1 MCIASILILVCCS
14 SIQLYPV
21 AIVKLIS
28 IASTVYNSIYTYS
41 GSFWL
46 MVDSCQIHSLA
57 RSVAED
63 HRSVELVNYLRAVHQ
78 NLHQSGW
85 DDTKNNI

>member
-1 MCIASILILVCCS
+1 
-14 SIQLYPV
+14 
-21 AIVKLIS
+21 
-28 IASTVYNSIYTYS
+28 
-41 GSFWL
+41 

-63 HRSVELVNYLRAVHQ
+63 HRSVELVNYLRAAHQ

-85 DDTKNNI
+85 DDTKNNIWYATTQNDIT